1 MTNTDDWKYKMA
13 KKRVKKVKGFFGHLT
28 TWLIFSAFFIFLN
41 IATGGGS
48 FWAIWPIMGW
58 GLGVAF
64 HAIGV
69 FGMPGLG
76 KDWEEKMLEREMA
89 RMDYEGDKQSNNNS
103 KRLPQSTK
111 STEDELELKE
121 VRKAWRDS
129 DLV

>member
-1 MTNTDDWKYKMA
+1 MTNTDDWKYKIA

-41 IATGGGS
+41 IASSGGG

-89 RMDYEGDKQSNNNS
+89 RMDYEGDPQRNNNS